1 MNLLD
6 WLTSKTFWAGVG
18 LIGFGVYQ
26 LTQGNIDAGVQSILA
41 GLGALGIRHAVAK
54 ATNGK

>member
-26 LTQGNIDAGVQSILA
+26 LTKGNIETGVQSILA
-41 GLGALGIRHAVAK
+41 GLAALGIRHAVAK
-54 ATNGK
+54 TSTK

>member
-1 MNLLD
+1 LD

>member
-26 LTQGNIDAGVQSILA
+26 LTQGNIETGVQSILA
-41 GLGALGIRHAVAK
+41 GLAALGIRHAVAK
-54 ATNGK
+54 TSTK